1 MSLGKPCHFPLCTVL
16 FFPLPPPSFFSFTR
30 VWLIES
36 CHQCIYVSMSPNYAV
51 CLFKEKVGVWTGPI
65 KGQVFEKK
73 FLENYYIKNIGMTS
87 YRFQSKPTC
96 SRVSVKAE
104 KEDSFG
110 LTGPD
115 VAFLFCFIYI
125 YM

>member
-1 MSLGKPCHFPLCTVL
+1 
-16 FFPLPPPSFFSFTR
+16 
-30 VWLIES
+30 
-36 CHQCIYVSMSPNYAV
+36 MSPNYAV
-51 CLFKEKVGVWTGPI
+51 CLFKEKVGVWTGAI
-65 KGQVFEKK
+65 KGQVFKKK
-73 FLENYYIKNIGMTS
+73 FLENYYIKYSGMTS

-96 SRVSVKAE
+96 YRVSVKAE

-125 YM
+125 YIYVSFSRIVYTL